1 MASLSPAE
9 ETKVRIRTAFALE
22 QAPADRFCFSAYL
35 ALRDKG
41 KVISEE
47 PILCFCFIGNEH
59 AGVLPVVTIEFI
71 QIFLPPFLLDLRVVF
86 VPRRFLQPRF
96 FMDLECGLSP
106 LK

>member
-1 MASLSPAE
+1 MVILSPAE
-9 ETKVRIRTAFALE
+9 EPKVRVRTALALG
-22 QAPADRFCFSAYL
+22 QAPAGRFCFSAYL

-59 AGVLPVVTIEFI
+59 AGVLPVVTIAFI
-71 QIFLPPFLLDLRVVF
+71 QMSLPPFLWDFRIVS
-86 VPRRFLQPRF
+86 VPGCFMQPCF
-96 FMDLECGLSP
+96 FMDLECELSP

>member
-9 ETKVRIRTAFALE
+9 ETKVRIRTAFALG
-22 QAPADRFCFSAYL
+22 QAPAGSFCFSAYL

-59 AGVLPVVTIEFI
+59 AGALPVVTIEFI
-71 QIFLPPFLLDLRVVF
+71 QMFLPPFLLDLRVVF
-86 VPRRFLQPRF
+86 VPGCFMQPCF
-96 FMDLECGLSP
+96 FMDLECELSP